1 MGYNLRGRRRR
12 ICRTDEVRDGSC
24 QLVAERQREGRGLDA
39 KEGEIPTRE
48 RDIECCVD
56 AMLRPRVVLLGDA
69 DADAVIWMD

>member
-1 MGYNLRGRRRR
+1 MVRASWFRR
-12 ICRTDEVRDGSC
+12 DSGRDG
-24 QLVAERQREGRGLDA
+24 GWYA

-69 DADAVIWMD
+69 DADAEAVIWMD